1 MTKIKTNKTLQDKQK
16 PTGEITFCATKSTAR
31 SIGVPRER
39 DTNSF
44 LFTSVTSNSGGPV
57 QPEKYLSSWGR
68 QEPHEEPRAQVLQP
82 RAGQRFCSASLLF
95 DSIHHYILHHEKF
108 LLATCYATC

>member
-1 MTKIKTNKTLQDKQK
+1 MA
-16 PTGEITFCATKSTAR
+16 CATKSTAR
-31 SIGVPRER
+31 SIGARRER

-44 LFTSVTSNSGGPV
+44 LFASVTSNSGGLV

-68 QEPHEEPRAQVLQP
+68 QEPHEESWAQALQP
-82 RAGQRFCSASLLF
+82 RAGQRLCSASLLF

-108 LLATCYATC
+108 SLATCYTTC